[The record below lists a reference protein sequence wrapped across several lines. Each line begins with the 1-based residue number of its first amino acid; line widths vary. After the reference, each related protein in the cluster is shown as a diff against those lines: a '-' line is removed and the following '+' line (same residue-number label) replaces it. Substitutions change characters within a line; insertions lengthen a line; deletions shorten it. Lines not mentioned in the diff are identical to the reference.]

1 MIIWKQLQIK
11 VQFFDTEYTDTA
23 LSIMEQ
29 AREKFLTS
37 FKSTDYIKGVA
48 TVILSDILNEN
59 VSFVAN
65 TKKLYKEEI
74 I

>member
-29 AREKFLTS
+29 ARGKFLAS
-37 FKSTDYIKGVA
+37 FKSCDYIKGVA

-59 VSFVAN
+59 VSFAAN
-65 TKKLYKEEI
+65 TKKLFS
-74 I
+74 